1 MLTASQMLL
10 KLDKSFKK
18 KKEIINVY
26 ENEMPLYLIVVVKK
40 IR

>member
-10 KLDKSFKK
+10 KLDKSFK

>member
-1 MLTASQMLL
+1 MLTASHMLL
-10 KLDKSFKK
+10 KLDKSLKK
-18 KKEIINVY
+18 KDIINVY

>member
-1 MLTASQMLL
+1 MLTASHMLL

-18 KKEIINVY
+18 NEIINVY